1 MPTTAGAISRGGIAK
16 RGGSH
21 KTYERPGTKFVAGFI
36 GEANIIRANVAE
48 LRTGNGLMKHDRLEI
63 VAPAE
68 GLSVGE
74 ELFLFVRPE
83 KFRWGSAA
91 DGRSDRFGVTIVYVF

>member
-1 MPTTAGAISRGGIAK
+1 MSGVISG
-16 RGGSH
+16 GGSEEMGDSQEI
-21 KTYERPGTKFVAGFI
+21 YERPATKFVAGFI

-48 LRTGNGLMKHDRLEI
+48 LRTGNALMKHDRLEI

-74 ELFLFVRPE
+74 ELFLSVRPE
-83 KFRWGSAA
+83 KLRGGSAA
-91 DGRSDRFGVTIVYVF
+91 DRWANRFDGTVVG

>member
-21 KTYERPGTKFVAGFI
+21 KTYERPATKFVAGFI

-48 LRTGNGLMKHDRLEI
+48 LRTGNAPMKHDRLEI

-74 ELFLFVRPE
+74 ELFLSVRPE
-83 KFRWGSAA
+83 KVRVGAAA
-91 DGRSDRFGVTIVYVF
+91 DGCANRF

>member
-1 MPTTAGAISRGGIAK
+1 INRGRIEQMGD
-16 RGGSH
+16 SH
-21 KTYERPGTKFVAGFI
+21 EIYERPATKFVAGFI

-48 LRTGNGLMKHDRLEI
+48 LRTGNALMKHDRLEI

-74 ELFLFVRPE
+74 ELFLSVRPA
-83 KFRWGSAA
+83 KVRVWSAA
-91 DGRSDRFGVTIVYVF
+91 AGCANRFEGTVGDDGLVE